1 MSSNKDVR
9 TKESTVPKGR
19 KNNMKYWEKEE
30 NLQKIYEWASKG
42 LTLNDI
48 ANNMGIARE
57 TLWMWRKKSDHITNA
72 LHTGDKVII
81 EVLENALIR
90 KATGYDYEEEEYRM
104 NFKTGKMEKYKTR
117 RIHYPPDTPALKYAL
132 NNKSKGAWSER
143 IEVQD
148 LESSKKLDK
157 LLDRFQ
163 ANAQEGSDEEVE

>member
-1 MSSNKDVR
+1 MSSKKNVK
-9 TKESTVPKGR
+9 TKKATVPNKR
-19 KNNMKYWEKEE
+19 SNTIKHWEKEE
-30 NLQKIYEWASKG
+30 NLQKIYEWSSVG
-42 LTLNDI
+42 LSMEQI
-48 ANNMGIARE
+48 ANNMGIVRS
-57 TLWMWRKKSDHITNA
+57 TLYAWQKKSSDISNA
-72 LHTGDKVII
+72 LHTGDRVII

-90 KATGYDYEEEEYRM
+90 KATGYEFEEEEYRK
-104 NFKTGKMEKYKTR
+104 NANTGRMERYKTR